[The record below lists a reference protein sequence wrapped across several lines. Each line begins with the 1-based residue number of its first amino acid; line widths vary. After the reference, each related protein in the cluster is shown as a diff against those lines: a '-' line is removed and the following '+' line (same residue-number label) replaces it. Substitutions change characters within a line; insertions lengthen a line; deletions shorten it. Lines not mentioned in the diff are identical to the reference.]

1 VYVFDVS
8 KHGPHPVDNTTINPQ
23 HRCLG
28 HSQEGYGLSWSPTV
42 AAQLLERQRLTVVP
56 GSPRWF
62 GQRAAGHLCL
72 CFATSAGVLAEGL
85 ERLAAGLAEAANG
98 RG

>member
-1 VYVFDVS
+1 MQAIPPDATYVAWVRLPPGS
-8 KHGPHPVDNTTINPQ
+8 A
-23 HRCLG
+23 
-28 HSQEGYGLSWSPTV
+28 SAETV
-42 AAQLLERQRLTVVP
+42 AAQLLERQRLAVVP

-62 GQRAAGHLCL
+62 GQRAAGHLRL